1 MNWCKSWNNDKQKI
15 RHLMLRIHFYGSG
28 NYAATGS
35 RPWGRIF
42 SGDIFNIIWR

>member
-1 MNWCKSWNNDKQKI
+1 MTNKKLK
-15 RHLMLRIHFYGSG
+15 HLMMRIHFYGSG

-42 SGDIFNIIWR
+42 SGDILNIIWW